1 MVAKTKTVEINN
13 VKEVPLKE
21 LLSEDT
27 LGKQDLLARML
38 SGVFVRYKVDAELQQ
53 VFRNSLK
60 EVIHSVAED
69 CFTVGYDS
77 GYAVGLKD
85 GNAIGRK
92 EFKAEEE
99 KAMAEFQNKLEEE
112 LVREILMNVK
122 PDGMLQ

>member
-53 VFRNSLK
+53 VFRDSLK
-60 EVIHSVAED
+60 EVIQSVAED

-112 LVREILMNVK
+112 LVKEILMNVK